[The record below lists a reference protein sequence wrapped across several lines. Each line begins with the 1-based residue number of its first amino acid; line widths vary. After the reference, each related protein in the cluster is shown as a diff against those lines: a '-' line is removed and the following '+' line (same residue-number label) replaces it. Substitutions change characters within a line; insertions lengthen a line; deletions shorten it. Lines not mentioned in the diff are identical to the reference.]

1 MPNEY
6 PYQDQQQQQQF
17 YNPQYGQSHDEGT
30 IEETIHRTASK
41 RVNHSRTPVRE
52 IFERPGLS
60 GKVAVIFGV
69 AGIVLA
75 AAALTFTFMS
85 RSSADAQ
92 LSQMRDQLTSMSQ
105 QFQNSQHANA
115 GSYTG
120 LSGKVN
126 ALSTAM
132 STWNGTWNLTCAQ
145 ALESQ
150 DGPGTYYFP
159 CSNVKP

>member
-1 MPNEY
+1 MPDEY
-6 PYQDQQQQQQF
+6 PYPNQQQQQQF
-17 YNPQYGQSHDEGT
+17 YDPRYGQSHDEGT

-41 RVNHSRTPVRE
+41 RINRSRTPVRDV
-52 IFERPGLS
+52 FERPG
-60 GKVAVIFGV
+60 KIAAIVGV
-69 AGIVLA
+69 LGIMVA
-75 AAALTFTFMS
+75 AAALAVTLVS
-85 RSSADAQ
+85 RSSDNAQ
-92 LSQMRDQLTSMSQ
+92 ISQMRGQLAAMSQ
-105 QFQNSQHANA
+105 EFQDSQHANA

-132 STWNGTWNLTCAQ
+132 STWDGTWSLTCAQ

-159 CSNVKP
+159 CSSTKP